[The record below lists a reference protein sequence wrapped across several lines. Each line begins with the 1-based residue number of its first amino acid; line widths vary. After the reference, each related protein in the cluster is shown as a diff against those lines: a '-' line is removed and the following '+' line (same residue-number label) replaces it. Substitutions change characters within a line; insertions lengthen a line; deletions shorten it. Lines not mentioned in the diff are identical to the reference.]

1 MDKTGAFCYI
11 EVILTERCDPVKK
24 IKMLLSLL
32 LCAALLTACGGGDI
46 SEVGRQ
52 MGESERYT
60 KAEISRAMDQVEDH
74 FRNEFDGCKL
84 LDLRYDEEKTRAEA
98 EEWAQ
103 QYGADEAIVL
113 YSDFEVDSS
122 GGDGSLNPDSTYRNW
137 KWILTRSGNGA
148 WELKTWGYG

>member
-24 IKMLLSLL
+24 IKVLLSLL

-52 MGESERYT
+52 MGESERYS

-74 FRNEFDGCKL
+74 FRNEFDGSERPC
-84 LDLRYDEEKTRAEA
+84 DR
-98 EEWAQ
+98 
-103 QYGADEAIVL
+103 
-113 YSDFEVDSS
+113 
-122 GGDGSLNPDSTYRNW
+122 GS
-137 KWILTRSGNGA
+137 
-148 WELKTWGYG
+148 